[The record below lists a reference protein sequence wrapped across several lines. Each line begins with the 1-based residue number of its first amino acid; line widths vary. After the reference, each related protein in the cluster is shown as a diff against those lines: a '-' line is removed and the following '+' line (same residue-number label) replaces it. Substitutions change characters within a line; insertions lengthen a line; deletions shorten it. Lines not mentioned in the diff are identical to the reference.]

1 MTVRTQL
8 PSMGRYDLFQHT
20 RTREIAVREGNRH
33 VATAFPEVPA
43 DPDSR
48 WYGRRR
54 GEAAVPRPTQEA
66 ALAYVT
72 GQPIREED

>member
-1 MTVRTQL
+1 MTVRVQL
-8 PSMGRYDLFQHT
+8 PSIGRYDLFQHT
-20 RTREIAVREGNRH
+20 RTREITVWDDDQVVG
-33 VATAFPEVPA
+33 VAFPEVPA